1 MSDIR
6 DPISFCKA
14 GGLKNPQFHFT
25 KVKKDKTIFA
35 VRMIDDN
42 HFIFIYDYNQSF
54 EICSHGNIFVVEQQ
68 HKVDQ

>member
-1 MSDIR
+1 
-6 DPISFCKA
+6 
-14 GGLKNPQFHFT
+14 
-25 KVKKDKTIFA
+25 
-35 VRMIDDN
+35 MIDDN